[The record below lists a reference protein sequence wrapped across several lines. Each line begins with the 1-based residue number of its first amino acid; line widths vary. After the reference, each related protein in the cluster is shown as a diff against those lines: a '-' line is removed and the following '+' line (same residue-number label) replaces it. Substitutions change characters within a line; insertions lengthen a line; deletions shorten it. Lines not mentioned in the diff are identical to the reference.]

1 MKVLSPAVLIGLG
14 IALLA
19 AFLIGLST
27 GTLAWCLLVVAC
39 SALFFLAREARALLR
54 WSKHPL
60 RRPRNQDSI
69 WDAATHRIY
78 MRLQRERTRTKDVL
92 EQLRSLQVVTEGLPD
107 GAIVLGKQGEIEHL
121 NRSARRLLNLKKADK
136 DHILATLVRQPE
148 LVALLK
154 DGYEENLVE
163 LSMPATTAAGFGSRT
178 KQIEVRKF
186 YTEDERSTLL
196 IRDVTEL
203 NRLLSMR
210 QEFIANVSH
219 ELRTP
224 LTVIVGYLETLQEES
239 LDREAMLD
247 LVRRLRPPAVRMHA
261 LIDDLLLLTRLE
273 SATLPAPEDLD
284 PISVRELLEQI
295 VSEVQAIASS
305 AHEIRLN
312 IESTAKVYGVETE
325 LYSCFSNLV
334 TNAVRYSPQGGVIN
348 VSWQDTDAGS
358 SYCVVDQGTGIAPEH
373 LSRLTERFYR
383 VDLSSA
389 RVRGGTG
396 LGLAI
401 VKHVL
406 KRHNSILTI
415 TSELGK
421 GSAFNCFFPE
431 KQLFRPNHN
440 KSRLETK

>member
-1 MKVLSPAVLIGLG
+1 VNVLASPVLIGLG
-14 IALLA
+14 VALALA
-19 AFLIGLST
+19 LLIGLPT
-27 GTLAWCLLVVAC
+27 GTLGWCLLAVAC
-39 SALFFLAREARALLR
+39 MALFLLIREARALLR

-60 RRPRNQDSI
+60 RRPRNKDSL

-78 MRLQRERTRTKDVL
+78 LQLQRERARTKDVL
-92 EQLRSLQVVTEGLPD
+92 EQLRGLQVVTEALPD
-107 GAIVLGKQGEIEHL
+107 GAIVLDSQGEIDHL
-121 NRSARRLLNLKKADK
+121 NRSARQLLNLKKADK
-136 DHILATLVRQPE
+136 GQILATLVRQPE

-163 LSMPATTAAGFGSRT
+163 LTMPVANAAGVGART

-239 LDREAMLD
+239 LERDTILD
-247 LVRRLRPPAVRMHA
+247 LVQRLRPPAVRMHA
-261 LIDDLLLLTRLE
+261 LVDDLLLLTRLE
-273 SATLPAPEDLD
+273 SAAPPAKEDLD
-284 PISVRELLEQI
+284 PISVRDMLEQI
-295 VSEVQAIASS
+295 ISEAQVTASS
-305 AHEIRLN
+305 AHN
-312 IESTAKVYGVETE
+312 IQLEFESTARVYGVESE

-334 TNAVRYSPQGGVIN
+334 TNAVRYSPAGGVIK
-348 VSWQDTDAGS
+348 VSWQDTDAGVR
-358 SYCVVDQGTGIAPEH
+358 YRVVDQGTGIAPEH

-383 VDLSSA
+383 VDLTSA

-406 KRHNSILTI
+406 KRHNSSLSI
-415 TSELGK
+415 TSELGT
-421 GSAFNCFFPE
+421 GSEFTCLFPE
-431 KQLFRPNHN
+431 KQIFRSNHN
-440 KSRLETK
+440 QSTLETQ